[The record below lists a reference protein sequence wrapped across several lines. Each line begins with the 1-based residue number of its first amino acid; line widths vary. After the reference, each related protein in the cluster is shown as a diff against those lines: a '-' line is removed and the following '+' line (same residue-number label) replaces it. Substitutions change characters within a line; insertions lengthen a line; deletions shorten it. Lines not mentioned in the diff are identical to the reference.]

1 MLERSASS
9 ESRQSEPLEPL
20 PSLWREQ
27 FESLRGQL
35 AHSMEQRDWLAHALE
50 RTSTEL
56 QEQLVELDALRRA
69 RSTAESTNLI
79 RGEILATVS
88 RTMRTPADALLGI
101 TRLLQGSG
109 LPGSQR
115 AYVDALAGAAQ
126 VLRRILNDV
135 SDFSR
140 LESGTLPLEPIPFDL
155 RVMLEDLV
163 SSLEGEARTKGIV
176 LDLVTGPQMPRRVI
190 GDPGRL
196 RQVLT
201 ALLRDGISRLDR
213 GRIALEAE
221 GDTARREPG
230 GVRFVVEDSGPGI
243 SADLLPTL
251 FEPFVR
257 GDAYTNRDGG
267 LALPIARQL
276 AHLMGGDLTVAPHS
290 EAGTR
295 FTVRLPLTR
304 WEDANGDTA
313 PRTSSLESP
322 SRALPGTLLI
332 VEADPGQRTI
342 WAAIAEAAGYRA
354 GGLNNPGEVLPELI
368 RRTESGNPVSIIVFS
383 DYGAEEYAELGRQ
396 IVARETF
403 GKPALIMLPAV
414 GNPGD
419 ARRLMEA
426 GFRGYLVK
434 PVAPADLREALET
447 LRRAPRSLWHR
458 LFLTRHSL
466 AESRQAPKGS
476 SSEGEVRV
484 NSSEPPSVMCM
495 SSSSRTPNSPGI

>member
-1 MLERSASS
+1 
-9 ESRQSEPLEPL
+9 
-20 PSLWREQ
+20 
-27 FESLRGQL
+27 
-35 AHSMEQRDWLAHALE
+35 
-50 RTSTEL
+50 
-56 QEQLVELDALRRA
+56 
-69 RSTAESTNLI
+69 
-79 RGEILATVS
+79 
-88 RTMRTPADALLGI
+88 
-101 TRLLQGSG
+101 
-109 LPGSQR
+109 
-115 AYVDALAGAAQ
+115 
-126 VLRRILNDV
+126 
-135 SDFSR
+135 
-140 LESGTLPLEPIPFDL
+140 
-155 RVMLEDLV
+155 
-163 SSLEGEARTKGIV
+163 
-176 LDLVTGPQMPRRVI
+176 
-190 GDPGRL
+190 
-196 RQVLT
+196 
-201 ALLRDGISRLDR
+201 
-213 GRIALEAE
+213 
-221 GDTARREPG
+221 
-230 GVRFVVEDSGPGI
+230 
-243 SADLLPTL
+243 
-251 FEPFVR
+251 
-257 GDAYTNRDGG
+257 
-267 LALPIARQL
+267 
-276 AHLMGGDLTVAPHS
+276 
-290 EAGTR
+290 
-295 FTVRLPLTR
+295 
-304 WEDANGDTA
+304 
-313 PRTSSLESP
+313 
-322 SRALPGTLLI
+322 LPGTLLI

-447 LRRAPRSLWHR
+447 LRRTPRSLWHR

>member
-1 MLERSASS
+1 MLDRLAGS
-9 ESRQSEPLEPL
+9 ESRHAEPVEPL

-35 AHSMEQRDWLAHALE
+35 LHSMEQRDWLAKALE

-69 RSTAESTNLI
+69 RSSAESTNLI

-101 TRLLQGSG
+101 TRLLQGGS
-109 LPGSQR
+109 LPGTQR

-155 RVMLEDLV
+155 GVMLEDLV
-163 SSLEGEARTKGIV
+163 SGLAGEALTKGIQ
-176 LDLVTGPQMPRRVI
+176 LDLIIAPKMPRRVI

-201 ALLRDGISRLDR
+201 ALLRDAISRLDH
-213 GRIALEAE
+213 GRISLQAEADS
-221 GDTARREPG
+221 GRRELG
-230 GVRFVVEDSGPGI
+230 GVRLVVEDTGPGI
-243 SADLLPTL
+243 APDLLPTL

-257 GDAYTNRDGG
+257 GDAYSNRDGG

-276 AHLMGGDLTVAPHS
+276 AHLMGGDLTVAPRS
-290 EAGTR
+290 DAGTC
-295 FTVRLPLTR
+295 FAIRLPLAR
-304 WEDANGDTA
+304 WEDASGDAALQT
-313 PRTSSLESP
+313 PVLESP
-322 SRALPGTLLI
+322 SRALPGTLLV
-332 VEADPGQRTI
+332 VEADPSQRTI
-342 WAAIAEAAGYRA
+342 WAAIAEASGYRA
-354 GGLNNPGEVLPELI
+354 AGLNNPGEVLPELI
-368 RRTESGNPVSIIVFS
+368 RRTEAGNPVSIVVFS

-396 IVARETF
+396 IVAREAF

-447 LRRAPRSLWHR
+447 LRRTPRGLWHR

-476 SSEGEVRV
+476 SSEGDVRV
-484 NSSEPPSVMCM
+484 NSSAPPSVMCM
-495 SSSSRTPNSPGI
+495 SSSSRIPNSPGM